1 MDNIKTAPKEK
12 FTHTPTQ
19 LKNLVEAAQKGDRE
33 AIGRLCHDFAP
44 LIYKEARRTN
54 VQGALGEDAV
64 NTAWVIFL
72 EFIQKYKGSN
82 YRLLPGLVQ
91 KHVHYGLLHSIT
103 KNKHLNKET
112 TLENELLTLSYSPI
126 DEATGKLSLKQ
137 AVNQLSEKEKL
148 VMHYCYEANISQK
161 AAAAELGCTER
172 SVRRYHSQALSKL
185 KNQLPA

>member
-19 LKNLVEAAQKGDRE
+19 LKNLVEAAQKGSRE
-33 AIGRLCHDFAP
+33 AIDRLCHDFAP

-148 VMHYCYEANISQK
+148 VLYYKEKLPPK
-161 AAAAELGCTER
+161 AIAAKLGCTER
-172 SVRRYHSQALSKL
+172 SVYRHYAKAVT
-185 KNQLPA
+185 KINKQLVIN

>member
-44 LIYKEARRTN
+44 LIYKEARRSN

-72 EFIQKYKGSN
+72 EFIQRYKGSN

-91 KHVHYGLLHSIT
+91 KHVHYGLLHHAGKSNQSNT
-103 KNKHLNKET
+103 ET
-112 TLENELLTLSYSPI
+112 SLEAALPSLIYSPM
-126 DEATGKLSLKQ
+126 EAVNAKLSLKQ
-137 AVNQLSEKEKL
+137 TLLQLSEKEKL
-148 VMHYCYEANISQK
+148 VLYYKEKLPPK
-161 AAAAELGCTER
+161 AIAAKLGCTER
-172 SVRRYHSQALSKL
+172 SVYRHYAKAVT
-185 KNQLPA
+185 KINKQLVIN